1 MIDYL
6 IYYNNY
12 LSISTTVVDSFPG
25 TVITSTSR
33 GVVRSVFFIVVIIVV
48 VVILLVVIADVI
60 PALIV
65 VDIPAVLTVV
75 DIVPLLGIVGNS
87 VNMATQS

>member
-48 VVILLVVIADVI
+48 VILLVVIADVI

-75 DIVPLLGIVGNS
+75 DIVPLLSIVGNS
-87 VNMATQS
+87 VDMATQS